1 MKTFL
6 ENVIL
11 LAFCLIGASSCATPQ
26 DEAKEVVDI
35 IYKVNN
41 YWQEQNPKH
50 GRSFW
55 DNAAYHTGNM
65 EAFFLTG
72 DTAFMDYSKAWAEHK
87 APNRTIKPSG
97 NTATV
102 KVMSMCFSVI
112 TRFASRRMQIYIT

>member
-11 LAFCLIGASSCATPQ
+11 LAFCLIGASSCAAPQ

-55 DNAAYHTGNM
+55 DN
-65 EAFFLTG
+65 
-72 DTAFMDYSKAWAEHK
+72 
-87 APNRTIKPSG
+87 
-97 NTATV
+97 
-102 KVMSMCFSVI
+102 
-112 TRFASRRMQIYIT
+112 

>member
-11 LAFCLIGASSCATPQ
+11 LAFCLIGASSCAAPQ

-65 EAFFLTG
+65 EAFFPE
-72 DTAFMDYSKAWAEHK
+72 SEAWAFILGQC
-87 APNRTIKPSG
+87 RLSY
-97 NTATV
+97 
-102 KVMSMCFSVI
+102 
-112 TRFASRRMQIYIT
+112 R